1 MEAES
6 ERTPDEQV
14 YQDNKQEPAAKVVY
28 SNDPTSPTEGAE
40 QLTSDV
46 VAAANNDKMS
56 ADSFPASDPPSTPV
70 ALPKKPA
77 PQSEQ

>member
-1 MEAES
+1 MDAES

-28 SNDPTSPTEGAE
+28 SNDPSPSSEGAE
-40 QLTSDV
+40 QLSNDV

-56 ADSFPASDPPSTPV
+56 ADSFPASDPPSTTV

-77 PQSEQ
+77 PQPEQ

>member
-1 MEAES
+1 MERDS

-28 SNDPTSPTEGAE
+28 SNDPSPSDQGAE
-40 QLTSDV
+40 QLSSDV

-56 ADSFPASDPPSTPV
+56 ADSFPASDPPATAV

-77 PQSEQ
+77 T